1 MKEKEEE
8 KRKRKTR
15 VSVHVKCYDD
25 DNDDVRKLVPRA
37 EFRFHLD
44 LLLLYEI
51 MVKTDL
57 QRRFHMAST
66 YSFFLASKFLILPRS
81 LSRSAL
87 ESASLDSNACTD
99 TSICANLASLLS
111 ISLSFNRSDSCNF
124 YRAHGKYQM

>member
-1 MKEKEEE
+1 M
-8 KRKRKTR
+8 
-15 VSVHVKCYDD
+15 
-25 DNDDVRKLVPRA
+25 PRA

-51 MVKTDL
+51 IVKMDL
-57 QRRFHMAST
+57 QSRFHMAST
-66 YSFFLASKFLILPRS
+66 YSFFLASKSLILPSS

-99 TSICANLASLLS
+99 TSICASLASLLS